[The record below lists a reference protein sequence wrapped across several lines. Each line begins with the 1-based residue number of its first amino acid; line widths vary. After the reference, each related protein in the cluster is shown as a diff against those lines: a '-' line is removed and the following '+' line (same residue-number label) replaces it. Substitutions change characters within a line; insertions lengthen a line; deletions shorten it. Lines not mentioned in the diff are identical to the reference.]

1 MNVLNRQSRFNT
13 DMSYREE
20 VLTKIAKSIEEQS
33 KRQKPTV
40 HDYKK
45 YEISKTEITEEIKN
59 LKHFD
64 ESDFPDADK
73 IFFVNTKNNDL
84 LDDVS
89 SGSDSDFEEYNEKS
103 RDFVTSDKKKS
114 SYKFEDVRPEKF
126 KEKR

>member
-1 MNVLNRQSRFNT
+1 MNVLNRQSRFNA

-45 YEISKTEITEEIKN
+45 YEINKIEITEEIKN

-64 ESDFPDADK
+64 ENDFPDADK
-73 IFFVNTKNNDL
+73 ILSINPKVNDL

-89 SGSDSDFEEYNEKS
+89 SGSDSDFEDFNEKS
-103 RDFVTSDKKKS
+103 RDFVMDSKKS
-114 SYKFEDVRPEKF
+114 SIKFEEVRYEKI

>member
-1 MNVLNRQSRFNT
+1 MSVLNRQSRFNN

-20 VLTKIAKSIEEQS
+20 LLTKIAKTIEEQS
-33 KRQKPTV
+33 KRQNPTV
-40 HDYKK
+40 TDYKK
-45 YEISKTEITEEIKN
+45 YETNKAEITEEIKN

-73 IFFVNTKNNDL
+73 VLFVNSKPNDL

-89 SGSDSDFEEYNEKS
+89 SGPESDFEEYTEKS
-103 RDFVTSDKKKS
+103 REFVMDSKKS
-114 SYKFEDVRPEKF
+114 SIKFEDVRYDRV